1 MFFRKMFFRKVD
13 PAEKLNKV
21 DPVEKQHVTEFLLN
35 NMQWS
40 EEIDRSL
47 GKLFLGEKLPYYD
60 YRPSHGQISAPSV
73 DSVPVVY
80 LRIIAR
86 PPMKRGD
93 AFQWPDVTSTIRD
106 VLSTIEKVR
115 KTALQSKHWPVLDD
129 VQGMRILMELRLLRE
144 DLFKHQILRM
154 HIYSV
159 VNESPKN
166 TPLPDVIQ
174 QSIEATTEYESVLS
188 KMSST
193 TDELMKRYEINTAEM
208 LLIKRRSRH
217 PRY

>member
-1 MFFRKMFFRKVD
+1 MFFRKVD
-13 PAEKLNKV
+13 PAQ
-21 DPVEKQHVTEFLLN
+21 KQCVTEFLRN
-35 NMQWS
+35 FSQWS
-40 EEIDRSL
+40 KEIDL
-47 GKLFLGEKLPYYD
+47 
-60 YRPSHGQISAPSV
+60 SV
-73 DSVPVVY
+73 DKVKFRLAAFRDASHSSSQELTVV
-80 LRIIAR
+80 
-86 PPMKRGD
+86 
-93 AFQWPDVTSTIRD
+93 IREA
-106 VLSTIEKVR
+106 LSTIEKVR
-115 KTALQSKHWPVLDD
+115 KTALQSKHWPVLND

-174 QSIEATTEYESVLS
+174 QSIQATTEYESVLS

-193 TDELMKRYEINTAEM
+193 TDKLIKRYKFTTAEM

>member
-13 PAEKLNKV
+13 PAEK
-21 DPVEKQHVTEFLLN
+21 QRVTEFLLN

-40 EEIDRSL
+40 EEIDLSL
-47 GKLFLGEKLPYYD
+47 DKLFLAEKLPPDYD
-60 YRPSHGQISAPSV
+60 YSDRQRQVFAPSV
-73 DSVPVVY
+73 DSVPVVA
-80 LRIIAR
+80 LLIIPG
-86 PPMKRGD
+86 PPKKRGD

-106 VLSTIEKVR
+106 GLSTIEKVR

-174 QSIEATTEYESVLS
+174 QSIQATTEYESVLS

-193 TDELMKRYEINTAEM
+193 TDKLIKRYKFTTAEM